1 MTGAPPDYR
10 LLGAAFLAVVVLV
23 LLVTRWR
30 WNPALALM
38 LSALLMGGSAVMLGV
53 TPATGTAGETWTFF
67 GVFDT
72 FQTGFGR
79 TLGGVAPLVFFG
91 AVLGRVLADS
101 GGATVLGRQFAKWFG
116 PGNAIWCISALA
128 ITVGLTTWFAVGLYL
143 LLPILISLTRET
155 GRPFLSLA
163 IPMVAFLSVMHGL
176 VPPHPGPVIAVAAL
190 EADTGKTLLWALL
203 LGLPVAA
210 VCGPLL
216 ARNPELREHRPPLLA
231 ETESTVSPDYPLPG
245 FGMTLVT
252 VALPI
257 LLMLGSSLAD
267 MFGWGD
273 TLAGECARSLGHPLS
288 AMLIGLLFSL
298 WSLGLRLGRDFTFL
312 MRGIE
317 QSGASVGMMLI
328 IVGAGG
334 GFGRVLTECGVASV
348 LGGLA
353 SQADLPV
360 LLYGWLAAAFIR
372 VSTGSA
378 TVAIT
383 VASEMLAPVVADS
396 PHVNRE
402 LLVIGIGFGSLF
414 LSHLNDGGFWIVRES
429 LGLSVRETLL
439 SWTLAETIIGIGGLL
454 LTLAA
459 AWFLLAF

>member
-1 MTGAPPDYR
+1 MTVAPPDYR
-10 LLGAAFLAVVVLV
+10 LLGAACLAVILLV

-30 WNPALALM
+30 WNPALALL

-53 TPATGTAGETWTFF
+53 TPATGAAAGTGTFF
-67 GVFDT
+67 GVFDA

-79 TLGGVAPLVFFG
+79 TMGGVAPLVFFG

-101 GGATVLGRQFAKWFG
+101 GGATVLGRCFASWFG

-143 LLPILISLTRET
+143 LLPILFSLTRET
-155 GRPFLSLA
+155 GRPFLTLA

-176 VPPHPGPVIAVAAL
+176 VPPHPGPVIAVATL

-210 VCGPLL
+210 ICGPLL
-216 ARNPELREHRPPLLA
+216 ARHSGLREHRPPLLDKTA
-231 ETESTVSPDYPLPG
+231 PTVSAANPLPG
-245 FGMTLVT
+245 VGMTLFT

-257 LLMLGSSLAD
+257 LLMLASSLTD

-273 TLAGECARSLGHPLS
+273 TWAGESARGLGHPLS
-288 AMLIGLLFSL
+288 AMLIGVLFSL
-298 WSLGLRLGRDFTFL
+298 WSLGLRLGRDFPTL

-334 GFGRVLTECGVASV
+334 GFGRVLTESGVADV

-353 SQADLPV
+353 SQVDMPIF
-360 LLYGWLAAAFIR
+360 LYGWLAAAFIR

-383 VASEMLAPVVADS
+383 VASEMLAPAVANT
-396 PHVNRE
+396 PEVNRE
-402 LLVIGIGFGSLF
+402 LLVVGIGFGSLF
-414 LSHLNDGGFWIVRES
+414 LSHVNDGGFWIVRES

-439 SWTLAETIIGIGGLL
+439 SWTIAETIIGLGGLGL
-454 LTLAA
+454 VLGA
-459 AWFLLAF
+459 AWLL